1 MLRVEPEP
9 SAHPEKL
16 QSSTVE
22 PRLCL
27 SLPSQGSHFMWLEA
41 LSLPLDM
48 AKGGK
53 IGILINQVIFPWLK
67 RNITNE

>member
-1 MLRVEPEP
+1 MPEP
-9 SAHPEKL
+9 SAHPEKP

-27 SLPSQGSHFMWLEA
+27 SLPLQGSHFMWLEA

-53 IGILINQVIFPWLK
+53 TGILIKSSHFSLVK
-67 RNITNE
+67 RNITDE